1 MVRHRL
7 TEFRHAAHR
16 RVLVAAIQQGRGGG
30 MDHISRPIIIGETL
44 PQIDRAMLIGERRH
58 DGEDRGADAGEEF
71 VLRLHLPCPNAKD
84 AMAGPRQ
91 P

>member
-1 MVRHRL
+1 
-7 TEFRHAAHR
+7 
-16 RVLVAAIQQGRGGG
+16 
-30 MDHISRPIIIGETL
+30 
-44 PQIDRAMLIGERRH
+44 MLIGERRH